1 MVHNVVMETQ
11 LSGARFKKERTM
23 ETTINYKKDGI
34 TYAIRKLDC
43 YDKQAPFWVYYNS
56 KLVSKFSTLKTAQDY
71 IKVLMR

>member
-1 MVHNVVMETQ
+1 
-11 LSGARFKKERTM
+11 M

-34 TYAIRKLDC
+34 TYAIRKLEC